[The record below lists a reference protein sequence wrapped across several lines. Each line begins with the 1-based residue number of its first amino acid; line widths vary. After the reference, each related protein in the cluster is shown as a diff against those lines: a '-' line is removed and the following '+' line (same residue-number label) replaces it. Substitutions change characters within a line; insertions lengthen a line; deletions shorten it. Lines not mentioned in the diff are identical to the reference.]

1 MQYIKKF
8 VILGFQK
15 VIPSN
20 RFAKLL
26 FLSWTASIYPL
37 FCRYAWIAK
46 EQRMLNLLMLILF
59 IVFSTSIVAAET
71 LNTEKNCPD

>member
-1 MQYIKKF
+1 MKKF
-8 VILGFQK
+8 VILGFQE

-26 FLSWTASIYPL
+26 FLSWTASLYPL
-37 FCRYAWIAK
+37 FCCYAWIVR
-46 EQRMLNLLMLILF
+46 EQRMLNLLILVLF
-59 IVFSTSIVAAET
+59 IVFSTPIVVDET

>member
-1 MQYIKKF
+1 MKKF
-8 VILGFQK
+8 VILGFQE

-26 FLSWTASIYPL
+26 PLPWTASLYPL
-37 FCRYAWIAK
+37 FCRYAWIAR
-46 EQRMLNLLMLILF
+46 EQRMLNLLILVLF
-59 IVFSTSIVAAET
+59 IVFSTPIVAAET